1 MIALFLSPLYVIG
14 NVYIFLRT
22 LQWLAACSKQ
32 TRRPAFRIP
41 FVAVY
46 IFLSASIGLAFIM
59 PHSHIQRII
68 AHISTYWFGIILYT
82 ILILGITE
90 LIRFILK
97 HTKIVSTG
105 FLSSRKTF
113 VITGFICIIAIASVS
128 LYGIYSAGHVVST
141 FYEADIDKDGG
152 KLDELN
158 IALAADLHLG
168 YTIGPDMMRRMVEK
182 INAQNPDIILI
193 AGDIFDN
200 DYDAIE
206 NPEELIGILSGLRS
220 KYGTYAVYG
229 NHDASE
235 KILAGF
241 TFPSSEKKMSDLRM
255 DDFLK
260 RAGIQL
266 ITEETL
272 LIDNSFYL
280 VGRADE
286 ERPGRGV
293 DERKTPEEIMSEL
306 DNSKPVIVMEHEPKF
321 LQEIADAG
329 IDLHLCGHTH
339 NGQTFPANLTTD
351 IVWENSA
358 GYLKKDNMHSIVT
371 SGIGLFGP
379 NMRVG
384 TKSEVVHIKVN
395 FNNSRNG
402 KAL

>member
-14 NVYIFLRT
+14 NVYICFRA
-22 LQWLAACSKQ
+22 LQWLAACSQ
-32 TRRPAFRIP
+32 RTRKPAFRIP
-41 FVAVY
+41 FITVY
-46 IFLSASIGLAFIM
+46 IFLAASIGLAFIM

-68 AHISTYWFGIILYT
+68 AHISTYWFGIVLYIILV
-82 ILILGITE
+82 LGIAE
-90 LIRFILK
+90 LTRFILK
-97 HTKIVSTG
+97 HTKIVPAG

-113 VITGFICIIAIASVS
+113 IITGFICIAVIASVS
-128 LYGIYSAGHVVST
+128 FYGIYSATHAVDT
-141 FYEADIDKDGG
+141 FYEVDIDKDGG

-158 IALAADLHLG
+158 IALVADLHLG
-168 YTIGPDMMRRMVEK
+168 YTIGADMMRQMVKK

-200 DYDAIE
+200 DYDAID

-220 KYGTYAVYG
+220 KYGAYAVYG
-229 NHDASE
+229 NHDAAE

-241 TFPSSEKKMSDLRM
+241 TFPSSEKKMSDIRM

-272 LIDNSFYL
+272 LIDDSFYL

-293 DERKTPEEIMSEL
+293 DERKTPVEIMDEL
-306 DNSKPVIVMEHEPKF
+306 DRSKPVLVMEHEPKF

-339 NGQTFPANLTTD
+339 DGQTFPANLTTD
-351 IVWENSA
+351 IVWENPA
-358 GYLKKDNMHSIVT
+358 GYLKKNNMHSIVT

-395 FNNSRNG
+395 F
-402 KAL
+402 K